1 MAIMI
6 SPPTS
11 TSWSNLQNKPSILA
25 DNQIHW
31 SEIQGVPER
40 INFLATNIPGNW
52 QPWVLSDF
60 YSQRIEWLP
69 LTSSPN
75 PWTMVQRGAAGEIH
89 ATSFTGTAIPIA
101 PDGLAAGRFYRD
113 SSGFVKVVM

>member
-1 MAIMI
+1 MAILI
-6 SPPTS
+6 EPPGN
-11 TSWSNLQNKPSILA
+11 WDNLQGKPTILV

-31 SEIQGVPER
+31 SEIQGIPER

-69 LTSSPN
+69 LTSSAN
-75 PWTMVQRGAAGEIH
+75 PWTMVQRDENGRVVGANFQATAMPSSPSGLSAGLMWKD
-89 ATSFTGTAIPIA
+89 TANGNVIKI
-101 PDGLAAGRFYRD
+101 
-113 SSGFVKVVM
+113 V